1 MWGEDFWREDNK
13 MKRGS
18 LPWTWTLAVLLLIF
32 TLNFLRFRFRFVHL
46 CFRNQKPAHSNPVT
60 NCVSD
65 SISSPLSQDRISG
78 IISDLDLKNLIDDL
92 DEKFHEDIIWENVI
106 DKSNNRFSY
115 KAQCCKQKD
124 GPLKYLSVTTFENC
138 SIEVLM
144 KYYMDNDYRK
154 LWDKTVV
161 EHEQLQVDQA
171 SGTEIGRTVKKFPF
185 LTPREYVL
193 AWRVW
198 QGKDGSFY
206 CFSKESEH
214 PLAPRQRRYIRVKL
228 FRSGWRIRKVPGRN
242 ACEIKMV
249 HQEDA
254 GLNVEM
260 AKLAFA
266 KGIWSYVRKMSDAL
280 REYSTTNQLQLNSA
294 VPPEFE
300 ILDGSTSTVHPENL
314 TLESNA
320 KRLSRMPSNKLI
332 RNGLIVV
339 GGVLCLS
346 RGHSSLGAKV
356 AMACILSKFTKRG
369 SSSNKAGKVH

>member
-1 MWGEDFWREDNK
+1 MWGEELWTEDNK
-13 MKRGS
+13 MERGS
-18 LPWTWTLAVLLLIF
+18 LLWTWTLAVLLLIF

-60 NCVSD
+60 NGVAD
-65 SISSPLSQDRISG
+65 SISSPLSQHRISG

-115 KAQCCKQKD
+115 KAKCCKQKD

-228 FRSGWRIRKVPGRN
+228 FRSGWRIRKVPSRN

-266 KGIWSYVRKMSDAL
+266 KGIWSYVCKMSDAL
-280 REYSTTNQLQLNSA
+280 HEYSTTNHLQLNSA
-294 VPPEFE
+294 M
-300 ILDGSTSTVHPENL
+300 G
-314 TLESNA
+314 
-320 KRLSRMPSNKLI
+320 
-332 RNGLIVV
+332 
-339 GGVLCLS
+339 
-346 RGHSSLGAKV
+346 
-356 AMACILSKFTKRG
+356 
-369 SSSNKAGKVH
+369 

>member
-1 MWGEDFWREDNK
+1 M
-13 MKRGS
+13 
-18 LPWTWTLAVLLLIF
+18 I
-32 TLNFLRFRFRFVHL
+32 
-46 CFRNQKPAHSNPVT
+46 CF
-60 NCVSD
+60 C
-65 SISSPLSQDRISG
+65 RISG

-115 KAQCCKQKD
+115 KAKCCKQKVRSLVLFSIWVFLAYFDCQIKWRGYFFLLLLLLQD

-206 CFSKESEH
+206 CFSKVS
-214 PLAPRQRRYIRVKL
+214 
-228 FRSGWRIRKVPGRN
+228 
-242 ACEIKMV
+242 
-249 HQEDA
+249 
-254 GLNVEM
+254 
-260 AKLAFA
+260 
-266 KGIWSYVRKMSDAL
+266 
-280 REYSTTNQLQLNSA
+280 LQTCCLCNDLQW
-294 VPPEFE
+294 VVFF
-300 ILDGSTSTVHPENL
+300 IC
-314 TLESNA
+314 
-320 KRLSRMPSNKLI
+320 NKQI
-332 RNGLIVV
+332 YC
-339 GGVLCLS
+339 CLWD
-346 RGHSSLGAKV
+346 L
-356 AMACILSKFTKRG
+356 
-369 SSSNKAGKVH
+369 

>member
-1 MWGEDFWREDNK
+1 ME
-13 MKRGS
+13 RGS
-18 LPWTWTLAVLLLIF
+18 LLWTWTLAVLLLIF

-60 NCVSD
+60 NGVAD
-65 SISSPLSQDRISG
+65 SISSPLSQHRISG

-115 KAQCCKQKD
+115 KAKCCKQKD

-228 FRSGWRIRKVPGRN
+228 FRSGWRIRK
-242 ACEIKMV
+242 
-249 HQEDA
+249 D
-254 GLNVEM
+254 GL
-260 AKLAFA
+260 
-266 KGIWSYVRKMSDAL
+266 
-280 REYSTTNQLQLNSA
+280 
-294 VPPEFE
+294 
-300 ILDGSTSTVHPENL
+300 TSTVHPEDL
-314 TLESNA
+314 ARAISSSGTLESNA

-356 AMACILSKFTKRG
+356 AMACILNKLTKRG